1 MTSDFFTKA
10 CLLIYESVT
19 NFVASFPLQI
29 TKPIIWQLLF
39 SQCKQPRLVK
49 PWLNFDINVIF
60 KSCGTPLVQ
69 VNRAF
74 KSYFLSQSRQ
84 VLHESFLT
92 SILEVPISPI
102 SKSMPLFSTA
112 TSFHGS
118 SLFLN
123 PYFARDVFLKNL
135 LLCHSSRNQKLFWRR
150 HSQNLVRGHE
160 KNSNYGVE
168 ITGRDICEP
177 KNWISSF
184 LPIPPSQT
192 LPQAEG
198 NYPFH
203 PTSISWES
211 IFSPSRKGGGLWS
224 WKMTKLKLVKV
235 LATSF
240 DKFQHLATFTFL
252 ISVFLCHNLDSV
264 MLKGEGCLT

>member
-1 MTSDFFTKA
+1 MGNKNTVNYRTSLSK
-10 CLLIYESVT
+10 LHSLIFLWT
-19 NFVASFPLQI
+19 P
-29 TKPIIWQLLF
+29 KLF
-39 SQCKQPRLVK
+39 
-49 PWLNFDINVIF
+49 
-60 KSCGTPLVQ
+60 
-69 VNRAF
+69 
-74 KSYFLSQSRQ
+74 
-84 VLHESFLT
+84 
-92 SILEVPISPI
+92 ISPVHFSFS
-102 SKSMPLFSTA
+102 SKFFSYLCIYPINHGCRHGHGG
-112 TSFHGS
+112 HGS

-123 PYFARDVFLKNL
+123 PYFARDVFLEICFCVILQGIKNFFGVGIPRI
-135 LLCHSSRNQKLFWRR
+135 SSGGMKKIQI
-150 HSQNLVRGHE
+150 
-160 KNSNYGVE
+160 YGVG
-168 ITGRDICEP
+168 ITGRDIYEP

-203 PTSISWES
+203 PTSILWES

-264 MLKGEGCLT
+264 MLKGEGYLT

>member
-1 MTSDFFTKA
+1 MGNKNTVDYRTSLSK
-10 CLLIYESVT
+10 LHPLIFLWT
-19 NFVASFPLQI
+19 P
-29 TKPIIWQLLF
+29 KLF
-39 SQCKQPRLVK
+39 
-49 PWLNFDINVIF
+49 
-60 KSCGTPLVQ
+60 
-69 VNRAF
+69 
-74 KSYFLSQSRQ
+74 
-84 VLHESFLT
+84 
-92 SILEVPISPI
+92 ISPVHFSFS
-102 SKSMPLFSTA
+102 SKFFSYLCIYPINHGCRHGHGG
-112 TSFHGS
+112 HGS